1 MFEMHYSKNLMHT
14 CKFRPNI
21 VRYWQLY
28 IFIIINQWNLVC
40 GRSALAG
47 TIQSVFS
54 GGILFGAFFFTW
66 LADQYGR
73 KPVHLGT
80 QWALIICG
88 TICAFLP
95 DYTSFVV
102 LTFIRGALRE
112 VIVLWLR
119 VCDLQGRVMS
129 VLLSLSLCDTTAL
142 LYSVPFKCIYGR
154 PGKSFI
160 GRVKPRYYNWYLWF
174 I

>member
-1 MFEMHYSKNLMHT
+1 MHCRKDLVHKYICRH
-14 CKFRPNI
+14 NI

-28 IFIIINQWNLVC
+28 IFIINQWNLVC

-47 TIQSVFS
+47 TMQSVFS
-54 GGILFGAFFFTW
+54 GGVLFGAFFFTW

-119 VCDLQGRVMS
+119 VCNLQSWMS
-129 VLLSLSLCDTTAL
+129 VLPSISLYDSTAL
-142 LYSVPFKCIYGR
+142 LYSVPFEYGSL
-154 PGKSFI
+154 GKSVI
-160 GRVKPRYYNWYLWF
+160 GRIIHR
-174 I
+174 